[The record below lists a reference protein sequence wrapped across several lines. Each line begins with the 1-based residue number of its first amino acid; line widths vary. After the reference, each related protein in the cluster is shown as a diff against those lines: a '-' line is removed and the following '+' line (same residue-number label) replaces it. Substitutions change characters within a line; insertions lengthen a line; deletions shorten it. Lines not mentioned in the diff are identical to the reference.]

1 MKVIDMHCDT
11 ISALYLE
18 EKLYSASKKNQ
29 IPTLRKNHLHID
41 LEKMVHGKY
50 LAQNFGLFV
59 NLSGKEN
66 PLEKCLKLV
75 DLFYEEVERNK
86 DLIAPALNVAD
97 IKENEKL
104 GKISG
109 ILTIEEG
116 GVTRGNL
123 SHLRNFY
130 RLGVRML
137 TLTWNYENEIGYPSI
152 NSKEIKAGQ
161 EEEVADV
168 QTSNQVGLKK
178 FGIEF
183 IREMERLGMIIDVS
197 HLSDNGVKDVLKY
210 SKKPFVASH
219 SNSRAICNHKR
230 NLTDD
235 LIRQMASKGCVIGI
249 NYYPPFLEEQDFQ
262 MTSQEEATKGTINS
276 IISHIKHIINVAG
289 TNCVGLGSDF
299 DGIPGHGDL
308 QDASYLPKL
317 AQGLEDSG
325 LSYKTIEKIFYKN
338 VFNLYKEVLI

>member
-50 LAQNFGLFV
+50 LVQNFGLFV

-86 DLIAPALNVAD
+86 DLIAPALNAAD

-116 GVTRGNL
+116 GVTRG
-123 SHLRNFY
+123 SCRCANFKSSW
-130 RLGVRML
+130 
-137 TLTWNYENEIGYPSI
+137 T
-152 NSKEIKAGQ
+152 
-161 EEEVADV
+161 
-168 QTSNQVGLKK
+168 
-178 FGIEF
+178 
-183 IREMERLGMIIDVS
+183 
-197 HLSDNGVKDVLKY
+197 
-210 SKKPFVASH
+210 
-219 SNSRAICNHKR
+219 
-230 NLTDD
+230 
-235 LIRQMASKGCVIGI
+235 
-249 NYYPPFLEEQDFQ
+249 
-262 MTSQEEATKGTINS
+262 
-276 IISHIKHIINVAG
+276 
-289 TNCVGLGSDF
+289 
-299 DGIPGHGDL
+299 
-308 QDASYLPKL
+308 
-317 AQGLEDSG
+317 
-325 LSYKTIEKIFYKN
+325 
-338 VFNLYKEVLI
+338 